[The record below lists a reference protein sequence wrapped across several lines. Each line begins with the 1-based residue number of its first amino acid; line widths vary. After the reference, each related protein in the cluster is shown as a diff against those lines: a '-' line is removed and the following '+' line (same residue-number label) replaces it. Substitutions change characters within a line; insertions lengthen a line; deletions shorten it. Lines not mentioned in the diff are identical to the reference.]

1 MNTVKHFTTI
11 HLLAKLDR
19 CVLKFLN
26 TLNDI
31 SDKVCDPNKTGDLS
45 LRVFNLVTAR
55 NESKTTTKH
64 IMRM

>member
-45 LRVFNLVTAR
+45 LSVFNLVTAR
-55 NESKTTTKH
+55 NA
-64 IMRM
+64 